1 MIPFCLIWL
10 SHCSTV
16 SLPKTQTQSHPSA
29 VHKLTGLTGK
39 SPNSAKWHSS
49 PSGIWHY
56 YLPNN
61 LSFQDRPLPLI
72 LKTFFIM
79 EELGTPLAAGF
90 PTSLLNAIL
99 NLLCSLY
106 LLSSSSPCW
115 RGSCTEI
122 LDLFFIYSHSLG
134 DSIPIYNES
143 QNYIT
148 SLGLSPEPQT
158 HKSNHLTQHL
168 YLDVLQASQIWHPKS
183 NPWFPL
189 SAPPSQP
196 KPTLLTF
203 FSILIK
209 SNSILSTIQ
218 TKSLQV
224 ILFFLFFF
232 LVRMTGPELTS
243 VANLPLFAWGR
254 LLLS

>member
-134 DSIPIYNES
+134 DSIPIDQE
-143 QNYIT
+143 Q
-148 SLGLSPEPQT
+148 
-158 HKSNHLTQHL
+158 K
-168 YLDVLQASQIWHPKS
+168 
-183 NPWFPL
+183 
-189 SAPPSQP
+189 
-196 KPTLLTF
+196 
-203 FSILIK
+203 
-209 SNSILSTIQ
+209 
-218 TKSLQV
+218 
-224 ILFFLFFF
+224 ILFYNILFLEVFIQY
-232 LVRMTGPELTS
+232 
-243 VANLPLFAWGR
+243 LPFAR
-254 LLLS
+254 HILRILHTLSYLIFISTLWKKKQTPKG